1 MESLIIPDEQG
12 ALIIFDPCPVEI
24 MWYPQPVKTSPGFRG
39 NMDQERPVRP
49 VNDTKKI
56 RPIDVEWDRYTMI
69 YPSHLC
75 YVYYIIY
82 IYIIYIYVQYIY
94 IYIHNIYIYIYM
106 VYPWYIQVLDILRPG
121 GSSAIWMAQLV
132 GRSAWFLAPPGR
144 RRGTKWGSWVGFMM
158 GNIMGIY
165 YMVDTYRNWNNG
177 IIMLLG
183 YIYIYV
189 VL

>member
-1 MESLIIPDEQG
+1 MESLILPDEQG

-24 MWYPQPVKTSPGFRG
+24 MWYPQPVSGAIWTRKDLSDLSMKRWPDLL
-39 NMDQERPVRP
+39 NY
-49 VNDTKKI
+49 DTKKI
-56 RPIDVEWDRYTMI
+56 RPIDIEIKEWDRYTMI
-69 YPSHLC
+69 YPSHLW
-75 YVYYIIY
+75 YV
-82 IYIIYIYVQYIY
+82 
-94 IYIHNIYIYIYM
+94 YIYIYM

-144 RRGTKWGSWVGFMM
+144 RRGTKWGSWVGFLM

-165 YMVDTYRNWNNG
+165 YMVDTYRNWYNG
-177 IIMLLG
+177 IINVTWL
-183 YIYIYV
+183 YIYIYM